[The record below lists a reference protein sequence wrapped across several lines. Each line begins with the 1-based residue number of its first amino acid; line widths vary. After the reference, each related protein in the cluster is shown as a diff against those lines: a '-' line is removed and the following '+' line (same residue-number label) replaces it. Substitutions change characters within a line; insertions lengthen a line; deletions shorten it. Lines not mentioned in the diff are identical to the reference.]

1 MRLTQREYLLAAGL
15 VALVAAWAFYTVG
28 VGPALER
35 IETLNRVIPE
45 KQNELEKLRT
55 KTGEYIALHDS
66 IEEMRTKIAS
76 QEETF
81 ELLPYAESL
90 VQECGLT
97 KNLVTM
103 KQQPSQLET
112 NYHETVVE
120 IELEN
125 LTLRQIFDFLQKI
138 KSSKV
143 LARTKTLHIKR
154 NPTNANLLDSVIEI
168 RNLKLTQSS

>member
-1 MRLTQREYLLAAGL
+1 MRLTHREYWLAAGL
-15 VALVAAWAFYTVG
+15 VAFIAACVFYMVG
-28 VGPALER
+28 ISPALER

-45 KQNELEKLRT
+45 KQSELERLRI

-66 IEEMRTKIAS
+66 IEDLRTKIAL
-76 QEETF
+76 QKETF

-90 VQECGLT
+90 IQECGLT

-103 KQQPSQLET
+103 KQQASQLAT
-112 NYHETVVE
+112 DYHETVVE
-120 IELEN
+120 IEMEN

-138 KSSKV
+138 QSSKV

-154 NPTNANLLDSVIEI
+154 NPTNADLLDSIIEI

>member
-1 MRLTQREYLLAAGL
+1 MRLSRREYWLAAGL
-15 VALVAAWAFYTVG
+15 VAFIAAWAFYAIG

-45 KQNELEKLRT
+45 MQNDLEKLRT
-55 KTGEYIALHDS
+55 KAGEYTTLNDS
-66 IEEMRTKIAS
+66 IEDLRTKIAS

-103 KQQPSQLET
+103 KQQTSQLET

-120 IELEN
+120 IEMEN

-138 KSSKV
+138 QSSKV
-143 LARTKTLHIKR
+143 LARTKTLYIKK
-154 NPTNANLLDSVIEI
+154 NLKNVDLLDSVIEI
-168 RNLKLTQSS
+168 RNLKLTQS

>member
-1 MRLTQREYLLAAGL
+1 MRLTHREYWLAAGL
-15 VALVAAWAFYTVG
+15 VALVAAWAFYAVG

-35 IETLNRVIPE
+35 IDTLNRVIPE
-45 KQNELEKLRT
+45 KQSELEKLRL
-55 KTGEYIALHDS
+55 KTSEYIALHDS
-66 IEEMRTKIAS
+66 IKDLRTKIAL

-97 KNLVTM
+97 KNVVTM
-103 KQQPSQLET
+103 KQQTSQLET

-120 IELEN
+120 IEMEN

-138 KSSKV
+138 QSSKA

-154 NPTNANLLDSVIEI
+154 NLTNADLLDSVVEI

>member
-1 MRLTQREYLLAAGL
+1 MRLTRREYWLAAGL
-15 VALVAAWAFYTVG
+15 VAFIAAWAFYAIG

-45 KQNELEKLRT
+45 MQNDLDKLRT
-55 KTGEYIALHDS
+55 KAGEYTTLNDA
-66 IEEMRTKIAS
+66 IEDLRTKIAS

-103 KQQPSQLET
+103 KQQTSQLET

-120 IELEN
+120 IEMEN
-125 LTLRQIFDFLQKI
+125 LTLRQVFDFLQKI
-138 KSSKV
+138 QSSKV
-143 LARTKTLHIKR
+143 LARTKTLYIKK
-154 NPTNANLLDSVIEI
+154 NLKNADLLDSVIEI
-168 RNLKLTQSS
+168 RNLKLTQS

>member
-103 KQQPSQLET
+103 KQQASQLET
-112 NYHETVVE
+112 NYNETVVE
-120 IELEN
+120 IVLEN

-138 KSSKV
+138 KSSKI

-154 NPTNANLLDSVIEI
+154 NPTNADLLDSVIEI

>member
-1 MRLTQREYLLAAGL
+1 MRLTHREYWLAAGL
-15 VALVAAWAFYTVG
+15 VAFAAALAFYVVG

-35 IETLNRVIPE
+35 VETLNRVIPE
-45 KQNELEKLRT
+45 KRSELERLRI

-66 IEEMRTKIAS
+66 IEDLRTKIAL
-76 QEETF
+76 QEKTF

-90 VQECGLT
+90 IQECGLT
-97 KNLVTM
+97 KNVVTM
-103 KQQPSQLET
+103 KQQASQLET

-120 IELEN
+120 IEMEN
-125 LTLRQIFDFLQKI
+125 LTLRQLFDFLQKI
-138 KSSKV
+138 QSSKV

-154 NPTNANLLDSVIEI
+154 NLTNADLLDSVVEI

>member
-1 MRLTQREYLLAAGL
+1 MRLTRREYWLAAGL
-15 VALVAAWAFYTVG
+15 VAFIAAWAFYAIG

-45 KQNELEKLRT
+45 MQNDLEKLRT
-55 KTGEYIALHDS
+55 KAGEYTTLNDS
-66 IEEMRTKIAS
+66 IEDLRTKIAS

-103 KQQPSQLET
+103 KQQTSQLET
-112 NYHETVVE
+112 NCHETVVE
-120 IELEN
+120 VQMEN

-138 KSSKV
+138 QSSKV
-143 LARTKTLHIKR
+143 LARTKTLYIKK
-154 NPTNANLLDSVIEI
+154 NLKNADLLDSVIEI
-168 RNLKLTQSS
+168 RNLKLTQS

>member
-1 MRLTQREYLLAAGL
+1 MRLTQREYWLAAGL
-15 VALVAAWAFYTVG
+15 VALVAAWAFYTVA

-45 KQNELEKLRT
+45 KQSELEKLRIE
-55 KTGEYIALHDS
+55 TGEYIALHDS
-66 IEEMRTKIAS
+66 IEDLRTKIAS
-76 QEETF
+76 QDETF

-103 KQQPSQLET
+103 KQQASQLEN
-112 NYHETVVE
+112 NYHETIVE
-120 IELEN
+120 IVLEN
-125 LTLRQIFDFLQKI
+125 LTLRQLFDFLQKI

-154 NPTNANLLDSVIEI
+154 NPTNADLLDSVIEI

>member
-1 MRLTQREYLLAAGL
+1 MRLTQREYWLAAGL

-28 VGPALER
+28 IGPALER

-45 KQNELEKLRT
+45 KQNELEKLRI

-66 IEEMRTKIAS
+66 IEDLRTKIAS

-103 KQQPSQLET
+103 KQQASQLET

-120 IELEN
+120 IELE
-125 LTLRQIFDFLQKI
+125 I
-138 KSSKV
+138 KETTT
-143 LARTKTLHIKR
+143 A
-154 NPTNANLLDSVIEI
+154 
-168 RNLKLTQSS
+168 

>member
-1 MRLTQREYLLAAGL
+1 MRLSRREYWLAAGL
-15 VALVAAWAFYTVG
+15 VAFIAAWAFYAIG

-45 KQNELEKLRT
+45 MQNDLEKLRT
-55 KTGEYIALHDS
+55 KAGEYTTLNDS
-66 IEEMRTKIAS
+66 IEDLRTKIAS

-103 KQQPSQLET
+103 KQQTSQLET

-120 IELEN
+120 IEMEN

-138 KSSKV
+138 QSSKV
-143 LARTKTLHIKR
+143 LARTKTLYIKK
-154 NPTNANLLDSVIEI
+154 NLKDADLLDSVIEI
-168 RNLKLTQSS
+168 RNLKLTQS

>member
-1 MRLTQREYLLAAGL
+1 MRLTRREYWLAAGL
-15 VALVAAWAFYTVG
+15 VAFIAAWAFYAIG

-45 KQNELEKLRT
+45 MQNDLEKLRT
-55 KTGEYIALHDS
+55 KAGEYTTLNDS
-66 IEEMRTKIAS
+66 IEDLRTKIAS

-103 KQQPSQLET
+103 KQQTSQLET

-120 IELEN
+120 IEMEN

-138 KSSKV
+138 QSSKV
-143 LARTKTLHIKR
+143 LARTKTLYIKK
-154 NPTNANLLDSVIEI
+154 NLKDADLLDSVIEI
-168 RNLKLTQSS
+168 RNLKLTQS

>member
-1 MRLTQREYLLAAGL
+1 MRLTRREYWLAGVL
-15 VALVAAWAFYTVG
+15 VAFIAAWAFYAIG

-45 KQNELEKLRT
+45 KQNDLEKLRT
-55 KTGEYIALHDS
+55 MAGEYTALNDA
-66 IEEMRTKIAS
+66 IEDLRTKIAS
-76 QEETF
+76 QQETF

-103 KQQPSQLET
+103 KQQTSQLET
-112 NYHETVVE
+112 NYQETVVE
-120 IELEN
+120 IEMEN

-138 KSSKV
+138 QSSKV
-143 LARTKTLHIKR
+143 LARTKTLYIKK
-154 NPTNANLLDSVIEI
+154 NLKNSDLLDSIIEI
-168 RNLKLTQSS
+168 RNLKLTQS

>member
-1 MRLTQREYLLAAGL
+1 MRLTQREYWLAAGL

-66 IEEMRTKIAS
+66 IEDLRTKIAS
-76 QEETF
+76 QDETF

-103 KQQPSQLET
+103 KQQASQLEN
-112 NYHETVVE
+112 NYHETIVE
-120 IELEN
+120 IVLEN
-125 LTLRQIFDFLQKI
+125 LTLRQLFDFLQKI

-154 NPTNANLLDSVIEI
+154 NPTNTDLLDSVIEI

>member
-1 MRLTQREYLLAAGL
+1 MRLTRREYWLAAGL
-15 VALVAAWAFYTVG
+15 VAFAAAWAFYSLG
-28 VGPALER
+28 VSPAFER

-45 KQNELEKLRT
+45 KQSELEKLRV
-55 KTGEYIALHDS
+55 KTGEYIALHGA
-66 IEEMRTKIAS
+66 IEDLRTKIAS
-76 QEETF
+76 QQETF

-103 KQQPSQLET
+103 KPQTSQLET

-120 IELEN
+120 IEMEN

-138 KSSKV
+138 QSSKV
-143 LARTKTLHIKR
+143 LARTKTLYIKKNLK
-154 NPTNANLLDSVIEI
+154 NPGLLDSVVEI
-168 RNLKLTQSS
+168 RNLKLTQS

>member
-1 MRLTQREYLLAAGL
+1 MMRLTRREYWLAGVL
-15 VALVAAWAFYTVG
+15 VAFIAAWAFYAIG

-55 KTGEYIALHDS
+55 MASEYTALNDA
-66 IEEMRTKIAS
+66 IEDLRTKIAS
-76 QEETF
+76 QQETF

-90 VQECGLT
+90 VQECGLL

-103 KQQPSQLET
+103 KPQTSQLET

-120 IELEN
+120 IEMEN

-138 KSSKV
+138 QSSKI
-143 LARTKTLHIKR
+143 LARTKTLYIKK
-154 NPTNANLLDSVIEI
+154 NLKNSDLLDSIIEI
-168 RNLKLTQSS
+168 RNLKLMQS

>member
-1 MRLTQREYLLAAGL
+1 MRLTQREYWLAAGL

-28 VGPALER
+28 VGPSLER

-45 KQNELEKLRT
+45 KQSELEKFRI

-66 IEEMRTKIAS
+66 IEDLRIKIAL

-103 KQQPSQLET
+103 KQQASQLET

-120 IELEN
+120 IEMEN
-125 LTLRQIFDFLQKI
+125 LTLRQLFDFLRKI
-138 KSSKV
+138 QSSKI
-143 LARTKTLHIKR
+143 LAKTKTLHIKR

-168 RNLKLTQSS
+168 RNLKLTQNS

>member
-1 MRLTQREYLLAAGL
+1 MRLTRREYWLAAGL
-15 VALVAAWAFYTVG
+15 VALIAAWAFYVVG
-28 VGPALER
+28 VSPALER

-45 KQNELEKLRT
+45 KHSELEKLRI
-55 KTGEYIALHDS
+55 KSGEYIALHDS
-66 IEEMRTKIAS
+66 IEDLRTKIAS
-76 QEETF
+76 QQETF

-90 VQECGLT
+90 VQECGLM

-103 KQQPSQLET
+103 KPQASQLET
-112 NYHETVVE
+112 DYHETVVE
-120 IELEN
+120 IVMEN

-138 KSSKV
+138 QSSKV

-154 NPTNANLLDSVIEI
+154 NPTNSDLLDSVIEI

>member
-1 MRLTQREYLLAAGL
+1 MRLTRREYWLAAGL
-15 VALVAAWAFYTVG
+15 VAFIAAWAFYAIG

-45 KQNELEKLRT
+45 MQNDLEKLRT
-55 KTGEYIALHDS
+55 KAGEYTTLNDS
-66 IEEMRTKIAS
+66 IEDLRTKIAS

-103 KQQPSQLET
+103 KQQTSQLET

-120 IELEN
+120 IEMEN

-138 KSSKV
+138 QSSKV
-143 LARTKTLHIKR
+143 LARTKTLYIKK
-154 NPTNANLLDSVIEI
+154 NLKNVDLLDSVIEI
-168 RNLKLTQSS
+168 RNLKLTQS

>member
-1 MRLTQREYLLAAGL
+1 MRLTSREYWLAGVL
-15 VALVAAWAFYTVG
+15 VAFIAGWVFYAVG

-45 KQNELEKLRT
+45 KQNDLEKLRT
-55 KTGEYIALHDS
+55 MAGEYTALNDA
-66 IEEMRTKIAS
+66 IEDLRTKIAS
-76 QEETF
+76 QDETF

-103 KQQPSQLET
+103 KQQASQLET

-120 IELEN
+120 IEMEN
-125 LTLRQIFDFLQKI
+125 LTLRQLFGFLQKI
-138 KSSKV
+138 QSSKV

-154 NPTNANLLDSVIEI
+154 NLKNSDLLDSIIEI
-168 RNLKLTQSS
+168 RNLKLTQS

>member
-1 MRLTQREYLLAAGL
+1 MRLTQREYWLAAGL
-15 VALVAAWAFYTVG
+15 VALVAAWAFYAVG
-28 VGPALER
+28 VSPALER

-45 KQNELEKLRT
+45 KQSELEKLRI

-66 IEEMRTKIAS
+66 IEDLCTKIAL
-76 QEETF
+76 QEDTF

-97 KNLVTM
+97 KHLVTM
-103 KQQPSQLET
+103 KQQASQLET

-120 IELEN
+120 IEMEN

-138 KSSKV
+138 QSSKV

-154 NPTNANLLDSVIEI
+154 NLANSDLLDSVIEI
-168 RNLKLTQSS
+168 RNLKLAQSS

>member
-1 MRLTQREYLLAAGL
+1 MRLSRREYWLAAGL
-15 VALVAAWAFYTVG
+15 VAFIAAWAFYAIG

-45 KQNELEKLRT
+45 MQNDLEKLRT
-55 KTGEYIALHDS
+55 KAGEYTTLNDS
-66 IEEMRTKIAS
+66 IEDLRTKIAS

-103 KQQPSQLET
+103 KQQTSQLET

-120 IELEN
+120 IEMEN

-138 KSSKV
+138 QSSKV
-143 LARTKTLHIKR
+143 LARTKTLYIKK
-154 NPTNANLLDSVIEI
+154 NLKNADLLDSVIEI
-168 RNLKLTQSS
+168 RNLKLTQS

>member
-1 MRLTQREYLLAAGL
+1 MRLTQREYWLAAGL

-66 IEEMRTKIAS
+66 IEDLRTKIAS

-81 ELLPYAESL
+81 ELLPYTESL

-103 KQQPSQLET
+103 KQQASQIET

-154 NPTNANLLDSVIEI
+154 NLTNANLLDSVIEI